1 MTATVFGSLAFCTIV
16 GFGAAWLIL
25 GKRMESLVR
34 SLESAKPKPLE
45 QRPEVKDLLQHILD
59 VTTQLDGDVG
69 RHSHRLNEVQ
79 DGLRESLDH
88 QPSAVV
94 EMTQKLL
101 EANVQLRNELQVAR
115 TQIAQKQH
123 ELETYVSEART
134 DILTGLQ
141 NRRSFNEE
149 INRQFA
155 QRQRQRITFS
165 MLMIDV
171 DHFKNF
177 NDTHGHL
184 AGDLVLRAVAR
195 MLSNTLREMDIVC
208 RYGGEEFAVICPGST
223 LAQAAAGA
231 ERVRAAIEAEVIT
244 LKEGPV
250 RVTISIGVAEV
261 DETEIA
267 EGLIQ
272 RADNALYAAKRAGR
286 NQIQLH
292 QVGGFTETTDAG
304 FPIFRGDA

>member
-16 GFGAAWLIL
+16 GFGVAWLIL
-25 GKRMESLVR
+25 GRRMESLVR
-34 SLESAKPKPLE
+34 NLESAKHKPLE

-79 DGLRESLDH
+79 DGLRESLDQ
-88 QPSAVV
+88 QPTPVV

-101 EANVQLRNELQVAR
+101 DANVHLRNDLKEAR
-115 TQIAQKQH
+115 TQITQKQH

-272 RADNALYAAKRAGR
+272 RADSALYAAKRAGR

>member
-59 VTTQLDGDVG
+59 VATRLDGDVG
-69 RHSHRLNEVQ
+69 RHLHRLNEVQ
-79 DGLRESLDH
+79 DGLRESLDQ
-88 QPSAVV
+88 QPTPVV

-101 EANVQLRNELQVAR
+101 DANVHLRNDLKEAR
-115 TQIAQKQH
+115 TQITQKQQ

-134 DILTGLQ
+134 DTLTGLQ

-155 QRQRQRITFS
+155 QRQRQGITFS

-177 NDTHGHL
+177 NDTYGHW

-195 MLSNTLREMDIVC
+195 VLSNTLREMDIVC

-231 ERVRAAIEAEVIT
+231 GRVRAAIEAEVIT

-272 RADNALYAAKRAGR
+272 RADSALYAAKRAGR